1 MQLTYHHIDKWI
13 SANLDL
19 IEEDLETHKKS
30 VVFIA
35 GASSSGKSYCA
46 DILTKVL
53 ESKSYK
59 VVTIS
64 LDAYNHGI
72 AYIIANKVNQNFYQ
86 GKLDNFNDIV
96 LDIRTIIKYLSFE
109 EKFSQNS
116 LNKLKSVL
124 SKYFNTQEE
133 LNLFIDRLNL
143 EWSKLNFDEPSVYNL
158 KQAKDD
164 ILALLNN
171 ETITKKEYSKM
182 ISEQVETRIKYD
194 EKDFDIILVEGI
206 YALNQ
211 ELISYFNKDS
221 IITNFIDSNPKTLF
235 LRRVIRDNKITGS
248 PTYFTISNYFKYI
261 IKSYQETILPSKEN
275 AVITFIN
282 DMSFNE
288 LKTGDLYKS
297 KNELFTQD
305 KSLFDYI
312 INKSILIDTIYEK
325 DIYLNAPNESI
336 PTDNI
341 LRLRY
346 YSYDKEKTYTP
357 SSLVHKGYLKIRR
370 DNKKIR
376 PINIFIKEGD
386 FFKVFSSEEECLKAF
401 IDAGFIIG
409 KIEFKI
415 KYRLKYGDKPLTIRY
430 LKDKGYYI
438 EFEKENDLIKEIKN
452 KI

>member
-13 SANLDL
+13 SANIDL

-53 ESKSYK
+53 HSKSYK

-72 AYIIANKVNQNFYQ
+72 AYIITNKVNQNYYQ
-86 GKLDNFNDIV
+86 NKLDNFDDIV
-96 LDIRTIIKYLSFE
+96 LNIRTIIKYLPFE
-109 EKFSQNS
+109 EKFSQPTLDMIES
-116 LNKLKSVL
+116 AV
-124 SKYFNTQEE
+124 SKYFNNQEE
-133 LNLFIDRLNL
+133 LNLFIEQLSI
-143 EWSKLNFDEPSVYNL
+143 EWSKLNFDEPSVYDLN
-158 KQAKDD
+158 QAKDD
-164 ILALLNN
+164 IIALLNN

-182 ISEQVETRIKYD
+182 ISEQVDSGINYNGN
-194 EKDFDIILVEGI
+194 DFDIILVEGI
-206 YALNQ
+206 YALNE
-211 ELISYFNKDS
+211 ELISCFKKDS

-261 IKSYQETILPSKEN
+261 IKSYQVTILPSKDN
-275 AVITFIN
+275 ADIIFMN

-297 KNELFTQD
+297 KSELFTSD
-305 KSLFDYI
+305 KSLFNYV
-312 INKSILIDTIYEK
+312 INKTSLIKTIYEK
-325 DIYLNAPNESI
+325 DVYLNAPNETI
-336 PTDNI
+336 PNDNI
-341 LRLRY
+341 LRIRY
-346 YSYDKEKTYTP
+346 YSFDNGKTYIP

-376 PINIFIKEGD
+376 PINIFIKEGE
-386 FFKVFSSEEECLKAF
+386 FFKVFSSEEECIKDF

-409 KIEFKI
+409 KTEFKI
-415 KYRLKYGDKPLTIRY
+415 KYRLKYNDDPITIRY

-438 EFEKENDLIKEIKN
+438 EFEKENDLIKDIKT